1 MTDDLKSELEE
12 LDVTEF
18 ADEIYRFVFSDSDKV
33 AVNSKLQS
41 LIGQLPIRMTKNRF
55 YDILGDTL
63 DIYNGVEKESLDQFM
78 EMVESTALIRR
89 PDGFETE
96 YPDLCNALET
106 LKNGNY
112 TDMDYAAYSKLAGVL
127 DRSAEFLNSVVTE
140 YMLII
145 ELVNDLYVM
154 MLAVS
159 AKSSVSESCQKA
171 MSLIGKAVAVSGDE
185 IESVYAMLDE
195 IVGEQ
200 EQAGEHK
207 VMLESAVY
215 DITTGF
221 SEDIARCE
229 LEKTYRDL
237 ETIDKLLSGSMF
249 VDIDNIAVAGA
260 LTVDSD
266 YLAACKEKLV
276 GEFAEL
282 FDENTMTVNRA
293 VMAKILSNIPV
304 FFNTTDEIKE
314 YVTGSLTRC
323 REKSELLADYIVIK
337 QMMEE

>member
-1 MTDDLKSELEE
+1 
-12 LDVTEF
+12 
-18 ADEIYRFVFSDSDKV
+18 
-33 AVNSKLQS
+33 
-41 LIGQLPIRMTKNRF
+41 
-55 YDILGDTL
+55 
-63 DIYNGVEKESLDQFM
+63 
-78 EMVESTALIRR
+78 
-89 PDGFETE
+89 
-96 YPDLCNALET
+96 
-106 LKNGNY
+106 
-112 TDMDYAAYSKLAGVL
+112 
-127 DRSAEFLNSVVTE
+127 
-140 YMLII
+140 MLII

-304 FFNTTDEIKE
+304 FFNTMDEIKE